1 MTPCEIPELFP
12 QPKSISKLEDMA
24 ELSVDVRLITTNVLP
39 LQRKSIRAILS
50 EAGVHVIANKKT
62 YIIEAR
68 IEENGDFNFSGV
80 PEACR
85 SDYYEIT
92 IQGSE
97 IIIRAQQQRGAVM
110 AACTLASIYRL
121 FIAGRQIPNMF
132 IRDWPDMPV
141 RGIVIDS
148 IWGTDRMNLNDWMK
162 AIDQIILLK
171 FNALGLGIYNC
182 IPDSTFEDGGK
193 PAEFFAFNMKER
205 EELRNEHSLN
215 WYSAEKDVWNNET
228 YLSSTV
234 EREELLAEVINYARE
249 KDLMVFPV
257 FSLFG
262 NNTLFPRMMPEISA
276 LDGQGNPTEK
286 GVCTYSRDNRIFVT
300 EMLAEFLEKYF
311 PDGAP
316 FVHVR
321 LDDVHDLCACPKC
334 RVAGH
339 DEIASDYLLWLTKT
353 LVNRGVGKVVFWQ
366 DALVRN
372 TRAMEST
379 FARKL
384 FAAGLRDKAV
394 IHWKE
399 ESENGFGKRNSPA
412 QAKKAGFAS
421 WVCPV
426 INTSYSQLYRPSY
439 KNVKNV
445 LETGIADKVAGV
457 VAYDIYDAAHYD
469 QIAVLSKY
477 SWNTSLSIS
486 PEEGVRHWALS
497 EFGEYGEKYCEII
510 QRLAS
515 LASLPELAACVYD
528 NYAFANGGEY
538 PLAALE
544 KLEAM
549 DNVQIKLEDALAE
562 GQELIELIN
571 QLASSMENINELG
584 TACFKS
590 LCGEVAKI
598 CALAEAFAWML
609 SLRKELESG
618 MVMKRM
624 TTAALKARDALA
636 ARMKLVERN
645 KPNYMTP
652 AIMHPLSKL
661 LAFFEQLTED
671 IKAHAAR
678 KQAKLIRWSL
688 K

>member
-1 MTPCEIPELFP
+1 MTPYEIPELFP
-12 QPKSISKLEDMA
+12 QPKSISKLEDMS
-24 ELSVDVRLITTNVLP
+24 ELSADVRLITTNVLP

-50 EAGVHVIANKKT
+50 EAGVRVIANKKT

-68 IEENGDFNFSGV
+68 IEENGDFNFAGV

-97 IIIRAQQQRGAVM
+97 ITIRAQQQRGAVM
-110 AACTLASIYRL
+110 AACTLASLYRL
-121 FIAGRQIPNMF
+121 FLAGQKLPNLF
-132 IRDWPDMPV
+132 IRDWPDLPV
-141 RGIVIDS
+141 RGLIIDT

-162 AIDQIILLK
+162 AIDQITTLK

-182 IPDSTFEDGGK
+182 LPNSTFEDQNN
-193 PAEFFAFNMKER
+193 PAEFFAFNMKDR
-205 EELRNEHSLN
+205 EELRNEHFLN
-215 WYSAEKDVWNNET
+215 WYSAEKDVWNSET
-228 YLSSTV
+228 YVSSTI
-234 EREELLAEVINYARE
+234 EREDLLSEVINYARE

-262 NNTLFPRMMPEISA
+262 NNTLFPRMMPEVSA
-276 LDGQGNPTEK
+276 LDDKGEPTEK
-286 GVCTYSRDNRIFVT
+286 GVCTYSRDNRVFVT
-300 EMLAEFLEKYF
+300 EMLAAFLEKYY

-353 LVNRGVGKVVFWQ
+353 LVNRGVGKVIFWQ

-372 TRAMEST
+372 SRALEST

-394 IHWKE
+394 IHWRE
-399 ESENGFGKRNSPA
+399 ESGNGFSKKNRPA

-426 INTSYSQLYRPSY
+426 ISNSYSALYRPSY
-439 KNVKNV
+439 NNLKNV
-445 LETGIADKVAGV
+445 LEAGIEDKVSGA
-457 VAYDIYDAAHYD
+457 VAYDIYDTAHYD
-469 QIAVLSKY
+469 QLALLSKY
-477 SWNTSLSIS
+477 SWNVKPLVSI
-486 PEEGVRHWALS
+486 EEGLKHWALAQ
-497 EFGEYGEKYCEII
+497 FGENGGQYEEII
-510 QRLAS
+510 KRLSALAS
-515 LASLPELAACVYD
+515 SPELALCAYD
-528 NYAFANGGEY
+528 TYAVTNGGPY
-538 PLAALE
+538 PQAALE
-544 KLEAM
+544 KLETM
-549 DNVQIKLEDALAE
+549 DNAQVRLEDNLAE
-562 GQELIELIN
+562 AQNLIEMIN
-571 QLASSMENINELG
+571 QLASLENINDLS
-584 TACFKS
+584 ANCLKS
-590 LCGEVAKI
+590 LLAELAKI
-598 CALAEAFAWML
+598 CALAETFAWML
-609 SLRKELESG
+609 SLRKELEGG

-624 TTAALKARDALA
+624 NTSALKARDALA
-636 ARMKLVERN
+636 ARMKMVEHN

-652 AIMHPLSKL
+652 AVMHPLSKL
-661 LAFFEQLTED
+661 LAFIEQLTED
-671 IKAHAAR
+671 LKARAAR
-678 KQAKLIRWSL
+678 KQAKLLCWYL